1 MNNKEKLYLVKNA
14 GISTEAI
21 GALLGPYLGG
31 AAAGLSALPFG
42 SDMVPGAAAAGYIAP
57 SAISALAALISNTR
71 SREEQV
77 AAESDS
83 LMNLVPGVGG
93 YNLMKRMGHSAWG
106 EGSPGEEAEE
116 MEETEEE

>member
-1 MNNKEKLYLVKNA
+1 
-14 GISTEAI
+14 
-21 GALLGPYLGG
+21 
-31 AAAGLSALPFG
+31 
-42 SDMVPGAAAAGYIAP
+42 MVPGAAAAGYIAP
-57 SAISALAALISNTR
+57 SVISALAALITKTR

-83 LMNLVPGVGG
+83 FMNLIPGVAS